1 MVCVSYST
9 LYLRS
14 YIQYA
19 ILVVY
24 TCSRSI
30 KIEKKHLA
38 RVRGNH
44 SIPHDHMI
52 TKLTLTVRACSK
64 GHELAGVATER
75 LTMFQPEG
83 GERRFSSS
91 QSLHSTAT
99 TAGVE
104 KALESKESEGDG
116 VVGESFVG
124 GGIGTNESVDARVHM
139 LWNHKASLIST
150 TSTVSDED
158 EDEDE
163 DVSSD
168 EDDDAMRVALEVIRR
183 REREQQLVVQQQHPL
198 LRTEDDDQEDA
209 LPSSSADRETEG
221 LLAARLEAQ
230 LEVGIRRDK
239 LDVLALELELAELM
253 ALKTMLRG
261 QLGELGD
268 EMEGVRARGLK
279 ATEDATAAA
288 AAAAAASF
296 NALEVNDDDQQSG
309 VYGVGTIYYDD
320 EVGGGDDDA
329 DDDMEKLLARS
340 AAALRAAGEV
350 SATMAAA
357 ISGGG
362 GGGEEDDDVGNRE
375 GRSGGAV
382 VAAPPVQIII
392 PEEFNLVRETTMTVE
407 DRGGT
412 DAGRGVVHSAALEE
426 RKKILRQKAAAA
438 AAAQERESAEEEGE
452 DAEESSTRA
461 ETRAALSTL
470 SLAEESL
477 TAMQELQA
485 SMMTRLEGVRA
496 KVKELKLGVEL
507 ETNGAGTG
515 GMDTEKNLET
525 TMETKTKAATESD
538 DDRQQ
543 SGSGGLTHREKYATN

>member
-1 MVCVSYST
+1 
-9 LYLRS
+9 
-14 YIQYA
+14 
-19 ILVVY
+19 
-24 TCSRSI
+24 
-30 KIEKKHLA
+30 
-38 RVRGNH
+38 
-44 SIPHDHMI
+44 MI

-91 QSLHSTAT
+91 QSLRSTAT

-158 EDEDE
+158 ED
-163 DVSSD
+163 VSSD

-183 REREQQLVVQQQHPL
+183 REREQQLVVQQQSL

-340 AAALRAAGEV
+340 AAAL
-350 SATMAAA
+350 
-357 ISGGG
+357 
-362 GGGEEDDDVGNRE
+362 
-375 GRSGGAV
+375 
-382 VAAPPVQIII
+382 
-392 PEEFNLVRETTMTVE
+392 
-407 DRGGT
+407 
-412 DAGRGVVHSAALEE
+412 
-426 RKKILRQKAAAA
+426 
-438 AAAQERESAEEEGE
+438 
-452 DAEESSTRA
+452 
-461 ETRAALSTL
+461 
-470 SLAEESL
+470 
-477 TAMQELQA
+477 
-485 SMMTRLEGVRA
+485 
-496 KVKELKLGVEL
+496 
-507 ETNGAGTG
+507 
-515 GMDTEKNLET
+515 
-525 TMETKTKAATESD
+525 
-538 DDRQQ
+538 
-543 SGSGGLTHREKYATN
+543 